1 MRPSYKLVLL
11 AIYLNCACKFTEK
24 SEIENLR
31 AFWKLGQGNC
41 KVRECS
47 DFKIVSFILDLL
59 FLLLKTRNE
68 VSH

>member
-1 MRPSYKLVLL
+1 MLSQKH
-11 AIYLNCACKFTEK
+11 EK

>member
-1 MRPSYKLVLL
+1 MLSQKH
-11 AIYLNCACKFTEK
+11 EK

-47 DFKIVSFILDLL
+47 DFKIVSFILDDAMGAL
-59 FLLLKTRNE
+59 
-68 VSH
+68 